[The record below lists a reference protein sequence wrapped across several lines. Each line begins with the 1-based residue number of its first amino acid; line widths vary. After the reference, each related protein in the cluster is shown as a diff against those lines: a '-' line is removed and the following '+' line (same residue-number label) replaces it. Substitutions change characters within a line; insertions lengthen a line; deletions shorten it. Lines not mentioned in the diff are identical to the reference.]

1 MLILNLHNIWME
13 AMKVKKV
20 SIISDST
27 CDLSKELLEK
37 YDITVFP
44 LHIHLG
50 EKEYADGIDITTEE
64 IYQWS
69 EETKETPKTSALSL
83 FDAKEYIKRALEK
96 SEEVIVFCIS
106 EEMSS
111 CCSVMHMATVEMEVG
126 DQVFVV
132 DSMNLSTGIGL
143 QILEA
148 AELAETGMGACEIVE
163 KIKEMQPQVRSSF
176 VVDSLTFLHRGGRCS
191 GVAALAG
198 NTLKLHPCIFV
209 MNGKMQA
216 GKKYRGK
223 MDKVI
228 LNYVEDLKPELRTAK
243 KDHVF
248 ITHSGCEESLIE
260 TIKKELEELNYFEN
274 IYVTKAG
281 GVIAS
286 HCGPGTLGVLYIAK

>member
-1 MLILNLHNIWME
+1 M
-13 AMKVKKV
+13 KKV

-50 EKEYADGIDITTEE
+50 EKEYADGIDITPEE

-83 FDAKEYIKRALEK
+83 FDAKEYIKKALEK

-106 EEMSS
+106 EQMSS
-111 CCSVMHMATVEMEVG
+111 CCSVMHMAAVEMEVE
-126 DQVFVV
+126 DKVFVV

-148 AELAETGMGACEIVE
+148 AELAETGMGAGEIVE
-163 KIKEMQPQVRSSF
+163 KIKEIQPKVRSSF

-209 MNGKMQA
+209 INGKMQA

-228 LNYVEDLKPELRTAK
+228 LNYVEDLKAELLTAK
-243 KDHVF
+243 KEHVF
-248 ITHSGCEESLIE
+248 ITHSGCEDSLIE

-274 IYVTKAG
+274 IYVTRAG
-281 GVIAS
+281 GVITS

>member
-1 MLILNLHNIWME
+1 M
-13 AMKVKKV
+13 KKV
-20 SIISDST
+20 SIITDST
-27 CDLSKELLEK
+27 SDLSKELLAQ

-50 EKEYADGIDITTEE
+50 EKEYADGIDITPEE

-83 FDAKEYIKRALEK
+83 YDAKEYIKNALNK
-96 SEEVIVFCIS
+96 SEEVICFCIS
-106 EEMSS
+106 ESMSS
-111 CCSVMHMATVEMEVG
+111 CCSVMHMAKMELEVE
-126 DQVFVV
+126 DKVFVV
-132 DSMNLSTGIGL
+132 DSKNLSTGIGL

-148 AELAETGMGACEIVE
+148 AKLAKAGLGAAEIVE
-163 KIKEMQPQVRSSF
+163 KIEEMQPKVRSSF

-209 MNGKMQA
+209 LDGKMQA

-223 MDKVI
+223 MDKVL
-228 LNYVEDLKPELRTAK
+228 LNYVEDIKPELAAAK

-248 ITHSGCEESLIE
+248 ITHSGCDVELIE
-260 TIKKELEELNYFEN
+260 TIKKELEALNYFEN
-274 IYVTKAG
+274 IHVTQAG

-286 HCGPGTLGVLYIAK
+286 HCGPGTMGVLYVAE

>member
-1 MLILNLHNIWME
+1 M
-13 AMKVKKV
+13 KKV

-50 EKEYADGIDITTEE
+50 EKEYADGIDITPEE

-83 FDAKEYIKRALEK
+83 FDAKEYIKKALEK

-106 EEMSS
+106 EQMSS
-111 CCSVMHMATVEMEVG
+111 CCSVMHMAAVEMEVE
-126 DQVFVV
+126 DKVFVV

-148 AELAETGMGACEIVE
+148 AELAETGMGAGEIVE
-163 KIKEMQPQVRSSF
+163 KIKEIQPQVRSSF

-209 MNGKMQA
+209 INGKMQA

-228 LNYVEDLKPELRTAK
+228 LNYVEDLKAELLTAK
-243 KDHVF
+243 KERVF
-248 ITHSGCEESLIE
+248 ITHSGCEDSLIE

-274 IYVTKAG
+274 IYVTRAG
-281 GVIAS
+281 GVITS

>member
-1 MLILNLHNIWME
+1 M
-13 AMKVKKV
+13 KKV
-20 SIISDST
+20 SILTDST
-27 CDLSKELLEK
+27 SDLSKELLEK

-50 EKEYADGIDITTEE
+50 EKEYADGIDITPEE
-64 IYQWS
+64 IYRWS
-69 EETKETPKTSALSL
+69 EESKETPKTSALSL
-83 FDAKEYIKRALEK
+83 FDAKEYIKTALGK
-96 SEEVIVFCIS
+96 SEEVICFCIS
-106 EEMSS
+106 QEMSS
-111 CCSVMHMATVEMEVG
+111 CCSVMHMAVAELEVE
-126 DQVFVV
+126 DKVFVV

-148 AELAETGMGACEIVE
+148 AELAESGMRAGEIVTN
-163 KIKEMQPQVRSSF
+163 IREMQPRIRSSF

-209 MNGKMQA
+209 IEGKMQA

-228 LNYVEDLKPELRTAK
+228 LNYVDDLKTELSVAK
-243 KDHVF
+243 KDHIF
-248 ITHSGCEESLIE
+248 ITHSGCESYLIE
-260 TIKKELEELNYFEN
+260 TIKQELEGLNYFKN
-274 IYVTKAG
+274 IYVTQAG

-286 HCGPGTLGVLYIAK
+286 HCGPGTLGVLYVAE

>member
-1 MLILNLHNIWME
+1 
-13 AMKVKKV
+13 MKQV
-20 SIISDST
+20 SILTDST
-27 CDLSKELLEK
+27 SDLSKELLEK
-37 YDITVFP
+37 YDVTVFP

-50 EKEYADGIDITTEE
+50 EKEYADGIDITPEE

-83 FDAKEYIKRALEK
+83 YDAKEYVKKALEK
-96 SEEVIVFCIS
+96 SEEVICFCLS

-111 CCSVMHMATVEMEVG
+111 CCSVMHMAVAELGVE
-126 DQVFVV
+126 DKVFVV
-132 DSMNLSTGIGL
+132 DSRNLSTGIGL

-148 AELAETGMGACEIVE
+148 AELAQQGSGAGEIVE
-163 KIKEMQPQVRSSF
+163 KIREMQPKVRSSF
-176 VVDSLTFLHRGGRCS
+176 VVDNLTFLHRGGRCS

-209 MNGKMQA
+209 LDGKMQA

-228 LNYVEDLKPELRTAK
+228 LNYVEDLKQELSTAK

-248 ITHSGCEESLIE
+248 ITHSGCDAELIE
-260 TIKKELEELNYFEN
+260 TIKQELEELNYFEN
-274 IYVTKAG
+274 IHVTQAG

-286 HCGPGTLGVLYIAK
+286 HCGPGTLGILYVTK

>member
-1 MLILNLHNIWME
+1 M
-13 AMKVKKV
+13 KKV
-20 SIISDST
+20 SIITDST
-27 CDLSKELLEK
+27 SDLSKELLEK

-50 EKEYADGIDITTEE
+50 DKEYADGIDITPEE

-69 EETKETPKTSALSL
+69 EESKETPKTSALSL
-83 FDAKEYIKRALEK
+83 FDAKEYIKKALEK
-96 SEEVIVFCIS
+96 SEEVICFCIS

-111 CCSVMHMATVEMEVG
+111 CCSVMHMAVG
-126 DQVFVV
+126 ELEAEERVWVV

-148 AELAETGMGACEIVE
+148 AELAENGLGAEAIVE
-163 KIKEMQPQVRSSF
+163 KIKAMQPQIRSSF

-191 GVAALAG
+191 GVAALMG

-209 MNGKMQA
+209 LEGKMHA

-223 MDKVI
+223 MDKVL
-228 LNYVEDLKPELRTAK
+228 LNYVEDIKQELVTARK
-243 KDHVF
+243 EHVF
-248 ITHSGCEESLIE
+248 ITHSGCDTDLVE
-260 TIKKELEELNYFEN
+260 TIKKEVEALNYFEN
-274 IYVTKAG
+274 VHVTQAG

-286 HCGPGTLGVLYIAK
+286 HCGPGTLGVLYVAK

>member
-1 MLILNLHNIWME
+1 M
-13 AMKVKKV
+13 KKV
-20 SIISDST
+20 SIITDST
-27 CDLSKELLEK
+27 SDLSKELLAQ

-50 EKEYADGIDITTEE
+50 EKEYADGIDITPEE

-83 FDAKEYIKRALEK
+83 YDAKEYIQNALNK
-96 SEEVIVFCIS
+96 SEEVICFCIS
-106 EEMSS
+106 ESMSS
-111 CCSVMHMATVEMEVG
+111 CCSVMHMAKMELEVE
-126 DQVFVV
+126 DKVFVV
-132 DSMNLSTGIGL
+132 DSKNLSTGIGL

-148 AELAETGMGACEIVE
+148 AKLAEEGLGAAEIVE
-163 KIKEMQPQVRSSF
+163 KIEEMQPKVRSSF

-209 MNGKMQA
+209 LDGKMQA

-223 MDKVI
+223 MDKVL
-228 LNYVEDLKPELRTAK
+228 LNYVEDIKPELAAAK

-248 ITHSGCEESLIE
+248 ITHSGCDAELIE
-260 TIKKELEELNYFEN
+260 GIKKELEALNYFEN
-274 IYVTKAG
+274 IHVTQAG

-286 HCGPGTLGVLYIAK
+286 HCGPGTMGVLYVAE

>member
-1 MLILNLHNIWME
+1 M
-13 AMKVKKV
+13 KKV
-20 SIISDST
+20 SIITDST
-27 CDLSKELLEK
+27 SDLSKELLAQ

-50 EKEYADGIDITTEE
+50 EKEYADGIDITPEE

-83 FDAKEYIKRALEK
+83 YDAKEYIKNALSK
-96 SEEVIVFCIS
+96 SEEVICFCIS
-106 EEMSS
+106 ESMSS
-111 CCSVMHMATVEMEVG
+111 CCSVMHMAKMELEVE
-126 DQVFVV
+126 DKVFVV
-132 DSMNLSTGIGL
+132 DSKNLSTGIGL

-148 AELAETGMGACEIVE
+148 AKLAKAGLGAAEIVE
-163 KIKEMQPQVRSSF
+163 KIEEMQPKVRSSF

-209 MNGKMQA
+209 LDGKMQA

-223 MDKVI
+223 MDKVL
-228 LNYVEDLKPELRTAK
+228 LNYVEDIKPELAAAK

-248 ITHSGCEESLIE
+248 ITHSGCDVELIE
-260 TIKKELEELNYFEN
+260 TIKKDLEALNYFEN
-274 IYVTKAG
+274 IHVTQAG

-286 HCGPGTLGVLYIAK
+286 HCGPGTMGVLYVAE

>member
-1 MLILNLHNIWME
+1 M
-13 AMKVKKV
+13 KKV

-50 EKEYADGIDITTEE
+50 EKEYADGIDITPEE

-83 FDAKEYIKRALEK
+83 FDAKEYIKKALEK
-96 SEEVIVFCIS
+96 SEEVIAFCIS
-106 EEMSS
+106 EQMSS
-111 CCSVMHMATVEMEVG
+111 CCSVMHMAAAEMEVE
-126 DQVFVV
+126 DKVFVV

-148 AELAETGMGACEIVE
+148 AELAETGMGAGEIVE
-163 KIKEMQPQVRSSF
+163 KIKEIQPQVRSSF

-209 MNGKMQA
+209 INGKMQA

-228 LNYVEDLKPELRTAK
+228 LNYVEDLKAELLTAK
-243 KDHVF
+243 KEHVF
-248 ITHSGCEESLIE
+248 ITHSGCEDSLIE

-274 IYVTKAG
+274 IYVTRAG
-281 GVIAS
+281 GVITS

>member
-1 MLILNLHNIWME
+1 M
-13 AMKVKKV
+13 KKV
-20 SIISDST
+20 SIITDST
-27 CDLSKELLEK
+27 SDLSKELLAQ

-50 EKEYADGIDITTEE
+50 EKEYADGIDITPEE

-83 FDAKEYIKRALEK
+83 YDAKEYIKNALSK
-96 SEEVIVFCIS
+96 SEEVICFCIS
-106 EEMSS
+106 ESMSS
-111 CCSVMHMATVEMEVG
+111 CCSVMHMAKMELEVE
-126 DQVFVV
+126 DKVFVV
-132 DSMNLSTGIGL
+132 DSKNLSTGIGL

-148 AELAETGMGACEIVE
+148 AKLAKAGLSAAEIVE
-163 KIKEMQPQVRSSF
+163 KIEEMQSKVRSSF

-209 MNGKMQA
+209 LDGKMQA

-223 MDKVI
+223 MDKVL
-228 LNYVEDLKPELRTAK
+228 LNYVEDIKPELAAAK

-248 ITHSGCEESLIE
+248 ITHSGCDVELIE
-260 TIKKELEELNYFEN
+260 TIKKELEALNYFEN
-274 IYVTKAG
+274 IHVTQAG

-286 HCGPGTLGVLYIAK
+286 HCGPGTMGVLYVAE

>member
-1 MLILNLHNIWME
+1 M
-13 AMKVKKV
+13 KKV
-20 SIISDST
+20 SIITDST
-27 CDLSKELLEK
+27 SDLSKELLAQ

-50 EKEYADGIDITTEE
+50 EKEYADGIDITPEE

-83 FDAKEYIKRALEK
+83 YDAKEYIKNALSK
-96 SEEVIVFCIS
+96 SEEVICFCIS
-106 EEMSS
+106 ESMSS
-111 CCSVMHMATVEMEVG
+111 CCSVMHMAKMELEVE
-126 DQVFVV
+126 DKVFVV
-132 DSMNLSTGIGL
+132 DSKNLSTGIGL

-148 AELAETGMGACEIVE
+148 AKLAKAGLGAAEIVG
-163 KIKEMQPQVRSSF
+163 KIEEMQPKVRSSF

-209 MNGKMQA
+209 LDGKMQA

-223 MDKVI
+223 MDKVL
-228 LNYVEDLKPELRTAK
+228 LNYVEDIKPELAAAK

-248 ITHSGCEESLIE
+248 ITHSGCDVELIE
-260 TIKKELEELNYFEN
+260 TIKKELEALNYFEN
-274 IYVTKAG
+274 IHVTQAG

-286 HCGPGTLGVLYIAK
+286 HCGPGTMGVLYVAE

>member
-1 MLILNLHNIWME
+1 M
-13 AMKVKKV
+13 KKV
-20 SIISDST
+20 SIITDST
-27 CDLSKELLEK
+27 SDLSKELLAQ

-50 EKEYADGIDITTEE
+50 EKEYADGIDITPEE

-69 EETKETPKTSALSL
+69 EENKETPKTSALSL
-83 FDAKEYIKRALEK
+83 YDAKEYIKNALSK
-96 SEEVIVFCIS
+96 SEEVICFCIS
-106 EEMSS
+106 ESMSS
-111 CCSVMHMATVEMEVG
+111 CCSVMHMAKMELEVE
-126 DQVFVV
+126 DKVFVV
-132 DSMNLSTGIGL
+132 DSKNLSTGIGL

-148 AELAETGMGACEIVE
+148 AKLAKAGLGAAEIVE
-163 KIKEMQPQVRSSF
+163 KIEEMQPKVRSSF

-209 MNGKMQA
+209 LDGKMQA

-223 MDKVI
+223 MDKVL
-228 LNYVEDLKPELRTAK
+228 LNYVEDIKPELAAAK

-248 ITHSGCEESLIE
+248 ITHSGCDVELIE
-260 TIKKELEELNYFEN
+260 TIKKELEALNYFEN
-274 IYVTKAG
+274 IHVTQAG

-286 HCGPGTLGVLYIAK
+286 HCGPGTMGVLYVAE

>member
-1 MLILNLHNIWME
+1 M
-13 AMKVKKV
+13 KKV
-20 SIISDST
+20 SIITDST
-27 CDLSKELLEK
+27 SDLSKELLAQ

-50 EKEYADGIDITTEE
+50 EKEYADGIDITPEE

-83 FDAKEYIKRALEK
+83 YDAKEYIKNALSK
-96 SEEVIVFCIS
+96 SEEVICFCIS
-106 EEMSS
+106 ESMSS
-111 CCSVMHMATVEMEVG
+111 CCSVMHMAKMELEVE
-126 DQVFVV
+126 DKVFVV
-132 DSMNLSTGIGL
+132 DSKNLSTGIGL

-148 AELAETGMGACEIVE
+148 AKLAEAGLGAAEIVE
-163 KIKEMQPQVRSSF
+163 KIEEMQPKVRSSF

-209 MNGKMQA
+209 LDGKMQA

-223 MDKVI
+223 MDKVL
-228 LNYVEDLKPELRTAK
+228 LNYVEDIKPELAAAK

-248 ITHSGCEESLIE
+248 ITHSGCDVELIE
-260 TIKKELEELNYFEN
+260 TIKKELEALNYFEN
-274 IYVTKAG
+274 IHVTQAG

-286 HCGPGTLGVLYIAK
+286 HCGPGTMGVLYVAE